1 MSNIY
6 GDFQQL
12 QLTELQSQNSN
23 QTTTHGK
30 LDTANTHHATNA
42 SKLTNIQTITDTKLS
57 AIQNFLDKDHAQF
70 HLAHH
75 PTLSKGQDVKAVGEG
90 LQQVLIYG
98 KKPDG
103 TLQPLETSGD
113 RLLVDVLEL
122 NASGVIT
129 TSTALS
135 SVQVCGYDDST
146 SKFKTLNVD
155 SERRL
160 NTFQRLENDVIDASL
175 AVASG
180 FGAGSTTSEI
190 EIKSKPYKG
199 KISVVIENPTVLASN
214 TVVNAKFS
222 TSSGGTLYDFDLS
235 HLEFYT
241 TGNCNIIIIKDF
253 VPPFVKATIEQSSG
267 GSVNYSVRAIY

>member
-1 MSNIY
+1 MSSPY
-6 GDFQQL
+6 GSFQQL
-12 QLTELQSQNSN
+12 QLTEAQQTNTHH
-23 QTTTHGK
+23 TTTQAK

-42 SKLTNIQTITDTKLS
+42 TKLTNIQTITDTKLS

-70 HLAHH
+70 HLNFH
-75 PTLSKGQDVKAVGEG
+75 PSISKGQDVKAVGEG

-98 KKPDG
+98 RKPDG

-122 NASGVIT
+122 SASGVIT
-129 TSTALS
+129 NSTALS
-135 SVQVCGYDDST
+135 SVQSCGYDDAT
-146 SKFKTLNVD
+146 GKFKTLKVD
-155 SERRL
+155 SDRRL
-160 NTFQRLENDVIDASL
+160 STFQKLENEVINASL

-180 FGAGSTTSEI
+180 FGAGATSAEI
-190 EIKSKPYKG
+190 EVKSKPYKG
-199 KISVVIENPTVLASN
+199 KISIVIENPSVSASN
-214 TVVNAKFS
+214 TVVNVKFS

-235 HLEFYT
+235 HVEFYT

-267 GSVNYSVRAIY
+267 GSVNYSVKAIY